1 MEIPD
6 KGVRAA
12 RRRITYRGQRTE
24 FTPSG
29 EKTMRIL
36 RLVVAV
42 VALLSLVG
50 SVAFAAT
57 ICPTNFKCGFTAAA
71 AQAITGSKTDGSP
84 FSAVGVLTFNASGRA
99 SASVMLNF
107 NGESSGPFFVGSG
120 TCTTDL
126 SGIGTLDFS
135 AGGGPAF
142 NFVSTD
148 GGNELRFI
156 NVTSGFTGV
165 GLCKVQ

>member
-1 MEIPD
+1 
-6 KGVRAA
+6 
-12 RRRITYRGQRTE
+12 
-24 FTPSG
+24 
-29 EKTMRIL
+29 MRIL
-36 RLVVAV
+36 RMVVAV
-42 VALLSLVG
+42 VGLLSQVG

-71 AQAITGSKTDGSP
+71 AQAITGTTDGSR
-84 FSAVGVLTFNASGRA
+84 FSAVGVLTFNASGGA

-126 SGIGTLDFS
+126 SEIGTLDFS
-135 AGGGPAF
+135 AGGGPVF